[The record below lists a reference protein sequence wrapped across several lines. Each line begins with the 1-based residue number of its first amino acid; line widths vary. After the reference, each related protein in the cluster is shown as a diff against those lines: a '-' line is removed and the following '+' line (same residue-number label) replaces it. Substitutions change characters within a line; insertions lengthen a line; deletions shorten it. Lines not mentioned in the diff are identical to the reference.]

1 MVKKLTNPKNAPS
14 LWVINSS
21 LTCSFS
27 GTLNSKA
34 KWINPFTN
42 DLSQVIQIF
51 PTNKKSK
58 PFTVNMDE
66 YLFPILEEN
75 LQEHLPTV
83 MPDGILSHVCRVI
96 IVYKSSVRIPVINS
110 LNFSMFNSPGVI
122 FDVLYIHDIPSD
134 ENKVELIFQNLNGLN
149 TSGNSYLL
157 EVLNNQIIAI
167 YNTMSILLA
176 HPLQRAP
183 QKYFN
188 TDLRYILSEKQEDEN
203 PIHEEPQWQW
213 RVWVDLK
220 LDLDDASQTCFLQTV
235 QKLIFFPISGIDKHD
250 WHSIGWGDYS
260 GRLWSYLLKSLT

>member
-1 MVKKLTNPKNAPS
+1 MSIPVNVKEKIVICLDLTEDEGECPIGLGDQKLSVESVVRAAVNQFIK
-14 LWVINSS
+14 LKSS
-21 LTCSFS
+21 MRSDTEFALV

-203 PIHEEPQWQW
+203 PIHEEPQ
-213 RVWVDLK
+213 
-220 LDLDDASQTCFLQTV
+220 
-235 QKLIFFPISGIDKHD
+235 
-250 WHSIGWGDYS
+250 
-260 GRLWSYLLKSLT
+260 